1 MTDNDVERM
10 LEEESKYVDFM
21 RDVLTDRNK
30 DVAFL
35 KVAILILS
43 MFVLVM
49 IIGIMFVNIYNQ
61 NLIKEQAENSEK
73 RMYEFLSQYDFEG
86 DVDLDTG
93 TILNSDNSGNISYR
107 K

>member
-1 MTDNDVERM
+1 MTDKDVEKM
-10 LEEESKYVDFM
+10 FEDETKYVDFM

-35 KVAILILS
+35 KVVILILS
-43 MFVLVM
+43 IIVMIM
-49 IIGIMFVNIYNQ
+49 IIGFAFVNIYNQ
-61 NLIKEQAENSEK
+61 NMIREQADSSEK
-73 RMYEFLSQYDFEG
+73 RMYEFLSEYDFEG

>member
-1 MTDNDVERM
+1 MTDNDVENM
-10 LEEESKYVDFM
+10 LKDESKYVEFM
-21 RDVLTDRNK
+21 RDVLLDRNK

-35 KVAILILS
+35 KVVILILS
-43 MFVLVM
+43 MLIMIM
-49 IIGIMFVNIYNQ
+49 IIGFAFVNIYNQ
-61 NLIKEQAENSEK
+61 NLIKEQADNESK
-73 RMYEFLSQYDFEG
+73 KMYEFLSQYEFEC

>member
-86 DVDLDTG
+86 DIDLQSAFND
-93 TILNSDNSGNISYR
+93 NNSGNINVTR
-107 K
+107 

>member
-35 KVAILILS
+35 KVVILLLS
-43 MFVLVM
+43 LIVVIM
-49 IIGIMFVNIYNQ
+49 IIGFAFVNIYNQ
-61 NLIKEQAENSEK
+61 NMIREQAESSEK

-86 DVDLDTG
+86 DIDLQSAFND
-93 TILNSDNSGNISYR
+93 NNSGNINVTR
-107 K
+107 

>member
-1 MTDNDVERM
+1 MTDNDVEKM
-10 LEEESKYVDFM
+10 LKDESKYVEFM
-21 RDVLTDRNK
+21 RDVLVDRNK

-35 KVAILILS
+35 KVVILILS
-43 MFVLVM
+43 MLIMIM
-49 IIGIMFVNIYNQ
+49 IIGFVFVNIYNQ
-61 NLIKEQAENSEK
+61 NLIKEQADNESK
-73 RMYEFLSQYDFEG
+73 KMYEFLSQYEFEG

>member
-10 LEEESKYVDFM
+10 LDEEAKYVDFM

-35 KVAILILS
+35 KVVILLLS
-43 MFVLVM
+43 LIVVIM
-49 IIGIMFVNIYNQ
+49 IIGFAFVNIYNQ
-61 NLIKEQAENSEK
+61 NMIREQAESSEK

-86 DVDLDTG
+86 DIDLQSAFND
-93 TILNSDNSGNISYR
+93 NNSGNINVTR
-107 K
+107 

>member
-1 MTDNDVERM
+1 MTDNDVEKM
-10 LEEESKYVDFM
+10 LKDESKYVDFM
-21 RDVLTDRNK
+21 RDVLLDRNK

-35 KVAILILS
+35 KVVILILS
-43 MFVLVM
+43 MLIMIM
-49 IIGIMFVNIYNQ
+49 IIGFAFVNIYNQ
-61 NLIKEQAENSEK
+61 NLIKEQADNESK
-73 RMYEFLSQYDFEG
+73 KMYEFLSQYEFEG